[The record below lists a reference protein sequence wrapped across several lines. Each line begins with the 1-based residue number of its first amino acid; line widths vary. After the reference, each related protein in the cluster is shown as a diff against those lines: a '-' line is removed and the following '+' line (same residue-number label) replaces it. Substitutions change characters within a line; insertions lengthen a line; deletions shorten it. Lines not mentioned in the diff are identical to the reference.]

1 MNLPPPMSETPHD
14 PKELEKIYG
23 RRFDEHILYR
33 DQIWKLLTTEFFSKY
48 ISSEDRLLD
57 LGCGYG
63 EFINNIRCAHK
74 FAMDLN
80 PGARQRL
87 RPEIQFIEQDCSL
100 PWDLPENSLDLVF
113 TSNFFEHLPSK
124 NALSAAVAQAYRC
137 LRKGGRIIA
146 MGPNVRFI
154 GGAYW
159 DFWDHHLPLTDTAI
173 GEAFTLQG
181 FTVEESI
188 DRFLPYT
195 MVNRRRFPSILVS
208 LYLKLPIAWKFFG
221 KQFLVVGRK

>member
-1 MNLPPPMSETPHD
+1 MSQAPHD
-14 PKELEKIYG
+14 SKELEKIYG

-33 DQIWKLLTTEFFSKY
+33 DQIWKLLTSEFFVKY
-48 ISSEDRLLD
+48 VSPEDRVLD

-63 EFINNIRCAHK
+63 EFINNVHCGSK
-74 FAMDLN
+74 FAMDMN
-80 PGARQRL
+80 PGARERL
-87 RPEIQFIEQDCSL
+87 RPGVQFIEQDCSL
-100 PWDLPENSLDLVF
+100 PWNLPENSLDLIF

-124 NALSAAVAQAYRC
+124 RALSDTLAQAYRR

-146 MGPNVRFI
+146 LGPNVRFI

-173 GEAFTLQG
+173 SEALMVQG

-208 LYLKLPIAWKFFG
+208 LYLKLPITWKLFG